1 MERERGREREKEGKN
16 NKKKLKEGGGPP
28 SVRAESSAPAA
39 FDSLGC
45 FPEAKS
51 GAVQRDNPHQ
61 KIK

>member
-16 NKKKLKEGGGPP
+16 NKKKWKEGGGPP